1 MGVIN
6 YTTAKIN
13 ELLDKIDKA
22 PETIESGKTPVFVTG
37 TTTTLDP
44 GLSATAE
51 VVQDG
56 VDDNGNPKYKINLGV
71 PKGLDGASGGGGGV
85 ADSVQWTKVLNKP
98 SWVDSPTKPTY
109 TASEVGALPADTTI
123 PSKTSQLTNDSN
135 FLTSGDFKTINGQ
148 PIVGSGDISL
158 SGTGGIAEAPKN
170 GKTYGRNNG
179 SWVEISQMDEAPS
192 DNNAYA
198 RKNKGWIT
206 VLESTEKALLNN
218 YIKSDLY
225 TAIKPTDNINSAI
238 AKLEAGL
245 SNMPSSQDDYYLP
258 SALFSLSNTATS
270 EEIITA
276 LGGEDKKA
284 ELYSAISNGK
294 HIYINKST
302 YLGVTPVFS
311 FNLANLVAYISFIKV
326 ANSMSNVEFVYLTI
340 GKANS
345 SIKIKRIN
353 GYFLD
358 KRVTNLTSES
368 TSDEISYIFGSSLS
382 KLQEF
387 EKYVEDENLFFTK
400 LYDGNA
406 EYPSYFPLSICVSK
420 DESSHTIGISG
431 LPGKG
436 FASYL
441 ALGYLIVNYDVV
453 SNTYS
458 CTRTDSPT
466 PSEQ

>member
-1 MGVIN
+1 MGVLNKTTDQIN
-6 YTTAKIN
+6 D
-13 ELLDKIDKA
+13 LLDKIDKA
-22 PETIESGKTPVFVTG
+22 PETIENGKTPVFVTG

-44 GLSATAE
+44 GVSATAE
-51 VVQDG
+51 VVRDG
-56 VDDNGNPKYKINLGV
+56 VDENGNPKYKINFGV

-123 PSKTSQLTNDSN
+123 PSKTSQLTNDSK
-135 FLTSGDFKTINGQ
+135 FLKSTDFKTINGQ
-148 PIVGSGDISL
+148 SIVGEGDISL
-158 SGTGGIAEAPKN
+158 SGTGGIAEAPKD

-179 SWVEISQMDEAPS
+179 SWVETSQMDEAPS
-192 DNNAYA
+192 DGNAYA
-198 RKNKGWIT
+198 RKNKGWAN

-218 YIKSDLY
+218 YIKDDLY
-225 TAIKPTDNINSAI
+225 TAIEPTDSINSAI

-245 SNMPSSQDDYYLP
+245 SNMPPSQDDYYLP
-258 SALFSLSNTATS
+258 SALFNLSNTATS

-302 YLGVTPVFS
+302 YYGVTPVFS
-311 FNLANLVAYISFIKV
+311 FNLANLTAHISFIK
-326 ANSMSNVEFVYLTI
+326 AASIMHNVEFVYLTI
-340 GKANS
+340 GAANS

-353 GYFLD
+353 GYLLD

-368 TSDEISYIFGSSLS
+368 TSDEISYIFGTSLS

-387 EKYVEDENLFFTK
+387 EKYVEDVNLFFTI
-400 LYDGNA
+400 LYDV
-406 EYPSYFPLSICVSK
+406 EYSSYFPLSICVSK
-420 DESSHTIGISG
+420 DGSSHTIGISG

-436 FASYL
+436 FASFF
-441 ALGYLIVNYDVV
+441 ALGHLIVNYDVV

-458 CTRTDSPT
+458 CVRTDSPI
-466 PSEQ
+466 PS

>member
-1 MGVIN
+1 MGVLN

-22 PETIESGKTPVFVTG
+22 PEKIENGKTPVFVTG

-56 VDDNGNPKYKINLGV
+56 VDDNGTPKYKINFGV
-71 PKGLDGASGGGGGV
+71 PKGLDGASGGGGGT
-85 ADSVQWTKVLNKP
+85 ADSVQWNNILNMP
-98 SWVDSPTKPTY
+98 SWVNSATKPTY
-109 TASEVGALPADTTI
+109 TASEVGALPVGTTI
-123 PSKTSQLTNDSN
+123 PSKTSQLTNDSK
-135 FLTSGDFKTINGQ
+135 FLTSADFKTINGES
-148 PIVGSGDISL
+148 IVGSGDIFL
-158 SGTGGIAEAPKN
+158 SGTGGIAEAPKD
-170 GKTYGRNNG
+170 GETYGRNNG
-179 SWVEISQMDEAPS
+179 LWVKTSQMEEAPT
-192 DNNAYA
+192 DDKVYA
-198 RKNKGWIT
+198 RKNKGWAN

-218 YIKSDLY
+218 YIKDDLY
-225 TAIKPTDNINSAI
+225 TAIEPTDSINSAI

-258 SALFSLSNTATS
+258 SALFNLSNTATS

-302 YLGVTPVFS
+302 YHGVTPVFS
-311 FNLANLVAYISFIKV
+311 FNLANLTACISFIKLV
-326 ANSMSNVEFVYLTI
+326 NSMYNVEFVYLTI
-340 GKANS
+340 GAAKS

-382 KLQEF
+382 KLKEF
-387 EKYVEDENLFFTK
+387 EKYVEDVNLFFTK
-400 LYDGNA
+400 LYADNV
-406 EYPSYFPLSICVSK
+406 EFPSYFPLSICVSK

-436 FASYL
+436 FAAFF
-441 ALGYLIVNYDVV
+441 ALGHLIVNYDVV

-458 CTRTDSPT
+458 CIRIDSPT
-466 PSEQ
+466 PSE